1 MRFSFIT
8 IFENLIAPYFNEAI
22 LKKAIDKKLL
32 EIEIVNPRDY
42 SADKWQ
48 KTDDTVTGG
57 GAGMVMTPQPLFDSL
72 ADLRR
77 KSPKVKILFMTPCAK
92 RFGSRDA
99 KRLAAQEHIAF
110 VCGRYEG
117 FDERAIEVFADEVFS
132 IGDFVLTGGELPAIM
147 MCDAI
152 ARFVSGTLGNER
164 SALTDSFENAALE
177 SPSFTKPTLFR
188 GYGTPSELLSGNHKA
203 IDEFRSRLSALK
215 TRYFRPDLT

>member
-1 MRFSFIT
+1 MRFTFVT

-22 LKKAIDKKLL
+22 LKKAIDKKL
-32 EIEIVNPRDY
+32 IAIDVVNPRDY
-42 SADKWQ
+42 STDKWK

-57 GAGMVMTPQPLFDSL
+57 GAGMVMTPQPLFDCLS
-72 ADLRR
+72 DLKR

-92 RFGSRDA
+92 RFDAHDA
-99 KRLAAQEHIAF
+99 KRLAAFERVAF

-117 FDERAIEVFADEVFS
+117 FDERAIEAFADEVFS
-132 IGDFVLTGGELPAIM
+132 IGDFVLTGGELPAII

-152 ARFVSGTLGNER
+152 SRFVSGTLGNEN
-164 SALTDSFENAALE
+164 SAVTDSFENAALE

-188 GYGTPSELLSGNHKA
+188 GAKTPAELLSGNHKA

-215 TRYFRPDLT
+215 TRYFRPDLL